1 MHIQLFV
8 DRTAIEIFFQDGEQ
22 AASFFVFPQ
31 EDIKPELIISSD
43 SPVEVNGKI
52 YELGAFN
59 FA

>member
-1 MHIQLFV
+1 MARSAV
-8 DRTAIEIFFQDGEQ
+8 EVFFQDGEQ
-22 AASFFVFPQ
+22 VASFFLFPK